1 MDNYQTGLSSA
12 EVEIRRSNGQDN
24 REITPPTKTVGQI
37 FATNIF
43 TYFNAIFTILAA
55 GIIVAGIVRHVGVLR
70 IAKDLGFMV
79 IVIINTAIGIIQE
92 LRSKKTL
99 DKMALLTERKC
110 TVVRDGRQYQVG
122 VHDTVL
128 GDVVVF
134 KAGSQIFADAN
145 VLSGEAIVNESLITG
160 EADEIKKAPGEALI
174 SGSFVMSGECTAVL
188 TAVGENSFAS
198 KLTLEAKRTK
208 RRGKSEMMRSL
219 TRIVTVIGILI
230 IPLGAGMLI
239 KEMNLDGADLHTA
252 VVHTVAA
259 LVGMIPEGL
268 YLLTSLALVASVVRL
283 TKRKTLVHEL
293 DCIETLARVDTLCV
307 DKTGTITENKMTVE
321 NVIPLIKEVS
331 EEKVYSLMA
340 DYVGAHGDDNI
351 TMEALK
357 KHFARQGS
365 REAAAILPFTSS
377 RKYGGAAF
385 GDGSTYLLGAPD
397 FITGKDFGAISG
409 AVDEYS
415 AKGCRV
421 LLLAGFSGDV
431 DSPITSGE
439 VYPIALIL
447 LANKIRDNAE
457 ETFRYFAEND
467 VAVKVISG
475 DNAMAVSDVARRA
488 GIANAEKYIDARE
501 LETDEQIAKAA
512 TEYTVFGRVTPDQ
525 KKKLIHSM
533 REAGHKVAMTGDGV
547 NDVLALKE
555 ADCSVAMA
563 SGSDV
568 AAHASHIVL
577 LDSDF
582 ASMPSVV
589 AEGRRVI
596 NNIERSASLY
606 LWKNIFSFV
615 LTLITLIF
623 LLPYPFEP
631 SQLTFIS
638 ALTIGFPSFI
648 LALEPN
654 RSLVR
659 GHFMRNVLYRSLP
672 AAITIIISVVGVM
685 LISKQLAVP
694 RDQISTVCAMTVGMV
709 GLLMLYTTSKPF
721 NWIRVVLLVLM
732 TGVFVTGAI
741 FGAKVFSFVPLGKSA
756 TIILAV
762 FLVFTVP
769 AYFGIHGFIVKAG
782 DKFAAHRVK
791 KAAKKA
797 AKRAEKEA
805 KRAEKAA
812 KLAEKAEKKERKAA
826 KKEKK

>member
-1 MDNYQTGLSSA
+1 MENIPYGLSFA
-12 EVEIRRSNGQDN
+12 EVEERRQNGFDN
-24 REITPPTKTVGQI
+24 REITPPTKSVGQI
-37 FATNIF
+37 FASNIF
-43 TYFNAIFTILAA
+43 TYFNAIFTILGA
-55 GIIVAGIVRHVGVLR
+55 GIIVAGVISKTDVLR
-70 IAKDLGFMV
+70 IVKDLGFMV
-79 IVIINTAIGIIQE
+79 IVIINTAIGIVQE

-99 DKMALLTERKC
+99 DRMALLTERKC
-110 TVVRDGRQYQVG
+110 AVVREGKEYSVG

-128 GDVVVF
+128 GDVVIF
-134 KAGSQIFADAN
+134 RAGSQIFADAS

-160 EADEIKKAPGEALI
+160 EADEIKKTEGEELI
-174 SGSFVMSGECTAVL
+174 SGSFVMSGECAAVL

-198 KLTLEAKRTK
+198 KLTLEAKRAK
-208 RRGKSEMMRSL
+208 KRGKSEMMRSL
-219 TRIVTVIGILI
+219 TRLVTVIGILI

-239 KEMNLDGADLHTA
+239 KEMNIKGTDLHDA

-268 YLLTSLALVASVVRL
+268 YLLTSLALVTSVVRL
-283 TKRKTLVHEL
+283 TRKNTLVHEL
-293 DCIETLARVDTLCV
+293 DCIETLARVDILCV

-321 NVIPLIKEVS
+321 NVIPLIKEMA
-331 EEKVYSLMA
+331 EERVWSLLA
-340 DYVGAHGDDNI
+340 DYVGAHSDDNI

-357 KHFARQGS
+357 QHFAREES
-365 REAAAILPFTSS
+365 RPATAVLPFTSS
-377 RKYGGAAF
+377 RKYGGATF
-385 GDGSTYLLGAPD
+385 GDGSTYILGAPD
-397 FITGKDFGAISG
+397 FIMGSGYGSISG

-421 LLLAGFSGDV
+421 LLFAAFSGDV
-431 DSPITSGE
+431 TSPLTSGDI
-439 VYPIALIL
+439 YPISLIL
-447 LANKIRDNAE
+447 LANKIRDSAQD
-457 ETFRYFAEND
+457 TFRYFAEND
-467 VAVKVISG
+467 VEVKVISG

-488 GIANAEKYIDARE
+488 GIAGAEKYVDARE
-501 LETDEQIAKAA
+501 LVTDGDIAAA
-512 TEYTVFGRVTPDQ
+512 ALEYTVFGRVTPDQ

-568 AAHASHIVL
+568 ASQASHIVL

-582 ASMPSVV
+582 SSMPSVV

-623 LLPYPFEP
+623 LMPYPFEP

-672 AAITIIISVVGVM
+672 AAITIIASVVGVM
-685 LISKQLAVP
+685 LVAGQLSVP
-694 RDQISTVCAMTVGMV
+694 RPEISTICAMIV
-709 GLLMLYTTSKPF
+709 GLVGILMLYSTSKPF
-721 NWIRVVLLVLM
+721 NWIRIVLLVAM
-732 TGVFVTGAI
+732 TSVFVVGAI
-741 FGAKVFSFVPLGKSA
+741 FGAKVFSFVPLGKQG
-756 TIILAV
+756 TITLAV
-762 FLVFTVP
+762 FSALTVP
-769 AYFGIHGFIVKAG
+769 SYFGIRGFFEKAG
-782 DKFAAHRVK
+782 EKVTSHRVK
-791 KAAKKA
+791 KAEKKVV
-797 AKRAEKEA
+797 
-805 KRAEKAA
+805 KAG
-812 KLAEKAEKKERKAA
+812 KKAEKKKKKNARKDSSSDV
-826 KKEKK
+826 